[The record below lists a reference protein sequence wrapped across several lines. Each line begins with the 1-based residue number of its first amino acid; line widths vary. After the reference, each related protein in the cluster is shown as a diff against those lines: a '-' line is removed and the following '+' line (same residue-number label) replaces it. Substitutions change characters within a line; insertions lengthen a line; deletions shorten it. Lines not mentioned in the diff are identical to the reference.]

1 MYCLLLQFV
10 VVLVAV
16 AVSASAQY
24 LTPTVTHQDSNIYRS
39 YGNLGQVSTF
49 SKSINTP
56 YSSVH
61 KADVRISNPGY
72 AVAAPI
78 SHGYVAPA
86 TYAHG
91 PAVVSNY
98 GAYAPASYAHGAY
111 GNGVYGNGAYAAP
124 VAKVN
129 GAGLLGVAYSVA
141 PAVSHMTYSNGLGY
155 NYAW

>member
-1 MYCLLLQFV
+1 MCSKVLFILIWCKNNYPFLLQFV
-10 VVLVAV
+10 IIVLVAV
-16 AVSASAQY
+16 VVVSATAQY

-72 AVAAPI
+72 AVATPI
-78 SHGYVAPA
+78 THGYVAPSA
-86 TYAHG
+86 YAHG
-91 PAVVSNY
+91 PTA
-98 GAYAPASYAHGAY
+98 
-111 GNGVYGNGAYAAP
+111 
-124 VAKVN
+124 VN